1 MQIAD
6 DGQGT
11 ANSARKKTNRGLSLG
26 TERDLLPSPNY
37 YQEQE
42 MQQYQR
48 SNQKYKKM
56 VPMLQLKKMIPV
68 TGTII
73 FSRVKN
79 SVLNFN
85 NFITQKYQK
94 KIPPDSDGIFV
105 IILRLFNERLFSPG
119 LIHNQMLSQF
129 YPL

>member
-1 MQIAD
+1 MNLKNVPI
-6 DGQGT
+6 
-11 ANSARKKTNRGLSLG
+11 R
-26 TERDLLPSPNY
+26 LPKVDCEALKILRIVSPPINK
-37 YQEQE
+37 
-42 MQQYQR
+42 R
-48 SNQKYKKM
+48 SNQKYKKI

-79 SVLNFN
+79 SVLYFN
-85 NFITQKYQK
+85 NFISQKYQK
-94 KIPPDSDGIFV
+94 KIPPDSDGIFA